1 MTPSHAVET
10 YGTIA
15 AAARALGVPRETLRN
30 RYRAEQRKGPAKA
43 AESSLTFPTLP
54 DRNEPIEKLL
64 KRCEE
69 HYLRERNYRD
79 AATWQKISVTDD
91 LPIGVALMGDPH
103 LDDPGCN
110 YPLLRRDVEIIR
122 STPGCFAL
130 NVGDYQNSWVGRL
143 ARLFGNQ
150 ETSQSSARRLIEWL
164 LFGSGMKWLA
174 VITGN
179 HDAWLEGEEILR
191 RMCANRVDINVH
203 EWQAKLELVFPNGAT
218 CRINAAHDF
227 KGRSIYSPLHGLKR
241 EAIWFQDGA
250 HLAVAGHI
258 HYGGIEQC
266 EVPGGHNP
274 WLVRVRGYKEMDP
287 HALVNGFHEGKRFPS
302 AMAIIDPQAAPED
315 RVLVFGSLAQG
326 AAVLSAMR
334 SERAAPRKTR
344 RASPAPRQSSKS
356 RSRKPPARKQSPQRR
371 GASSSRARSNKRAA

>member
-1 MTPSHAVET
+1 M
-10 YGTIA
+10 
-15 AAARALGVPRETLRN
+15 GVPRETLRN
-30 RYRAEQRKGPAKA
+30 RVHKEKKGGPAKA
-43 AESSLTFPTLP
+43 AMSSLSFPALP
-54 DRNEPIEKLL
+54 DRDEPIEALL

-69 HYLRERNYRD
+69 HYLRERSYRD
-79 AATWQKISVTDD
+79 AAAWQQISVADD

-110 YPLLRRDVEIIR
+110 YPLLRRDVETIR

-130 NVGDYQNSWVGRL
+130 NIGDTTNNWVGRL

-150 ETSQSSARRLIEWL
+150 ENSQASARRLCEWFL
-164 LFGSGMKWLA
+164 LHSGIDWLA
-174 VITGN
+174 IILGN
-179 HDAWLEGEEILR
+179 HDEWNEGGEIIR

-241 EAIWFQDGA
+241 EAVWFQDGA

-266 EVPGGHNP
+266 ELPGGHNP
-274 WLVRVRGYKEMDP
+274 WLVRVRGYKEMDS
-287 HALVNGFHEGKRFPS
+287 HALVNGFHEGKRFAS
-302 AMAIIDPQAAPED
+302 AMAIIDPQAAPEE
-315 RVLVFGSLAQG
+315 RVIVFGSLAQG

-356 RSRKPPARKQSPQRR
+356 RSRKPPVRKQSPQRR